1 MEEVEVDTDLTEE
14 PKGEV
19 VDGNKKMKNGT
30 LLEAA
35 FVDPA
40 YSWPPAEG
48 EGKNAVELQVLDD
61 DSSYMSG
68 PSEKGVE
75 FQSVTTTT
83 KTSRGWLNFKCC
95 RSDNAV
101 ITTEQ
106 GKKLTENK
114 KKKRRRKKK
123 KDAGYKNVPE
133 GILIYKLD
141 TADRSIKLV
150 SEPSSNTDV
159 NTLLTSMVVADA
171 KPGTDK
177 SRRAIDLVGV
187 DGTKATLLA
196 CEQRTAIAWLEAM
209 DMMLGN
215 TGRGDKVG
223 VLVCLLHMCRP

>member
-1 MEEVEVDTDLTEE
+1 MEEVEVDKDLTEE
-14 PKGEV
+14 QPQGEV
-19 VDGNKKMKNGT
+19 MEETKKMKNGT

-40 YSWPPAEG
+40 YSWPHADG
-48 EGKNAVELQVLDD
+48 EGKNAVELQVVDD

-83 KTSRGWLNFKCC
+83 KTSRGWFNFKCC
-95 RSDNAV
+95 RSDKAV
-101 ITTEQ
+101 ITTDQ
-106 GKKLTENK
+106 GNKFMPDK
-114 KKKRRRKKK
+114 KKKHRKRKKE
-123 KDAGYKNVPE
+123 ASYKNVPE
-133 GILIYKLD
+133 GILIYRLD
-141 TADRSIKLV
+141 TADRSIKLM
-150 SEPSSNTDV
+150 SEPSSNTDI

-187 DGTKATLLA
+187 DGTKATLVA

-223 VLVCLLHMCRP
+223 VFVRL

>member
-1 MEEVEVDTDLTEE
+1 MEGIEVDKDLTEE
-14 PKGEV
+14 VKDEV
-19 VDGNKKMKNGT
+19 VEETKKMKNGT

-35 FVDPA
+35 FVDSA
-40 YSWPPAEG
+40 YSWPPADG
-48 EGKNAVELQVLDD
+48 EGKNAVELQVVDD
-61 DSSYMSG
+61 DSYMSG

-83 KTSRGWLNFKCC
+83 TTSRGWFNFKCC
-95 RSDNAV
+95 RSDKDV

-106 GKKLTENK
+106 GKKLVPNK
-114 KKKRRRKKK
+114 KKKLRRKKK
-123 KDAGYKNVPE
+123 KEASYKSVPE

-171 KPGTDK
+171 KPGADK

-187 DGTKATLLA
+187 DGTKATLVA
-196 CEQRTAIAWLEAM
+196 CEQRSAIAWLEAM

-223 VLVCLLHMCRP
+223 VSLRWYSC